1 MLLKIYPENPNIK
14 DVSRVVEILKNGGV
28 VILPTDAVY
37 VFACNLSNV
46 KGVEYISRLKKK
58 DLRKFNLSFVCES
71 LRQVSE
77 YARMDDDA
85 FKLLK
90 QNLPGPFTFL
100 LQGSNKLPKLF
111 KNKKE
116 VGIRI
121 PDHKVV
127 LEIVKELGNPMMVSS
142 VYSDEDDIEYLTDPE
157 LIHESLGDLVELVVD
172 GGIANYDFTTI
183 IDCTGDE
190 PELIREGAGI
200 I

>member
-1 MLLKIYPENPNIK
+1 MILKIYPNNPNIK
-14 DVSRVVEILKNGGV
+14 DITRVVEILKNGGV

-37 VFACNLSNV
+37 VYACNLSNA
-46 KGVEYISRLKKK
+46 KGIEYISQLKKK

-71 LRQVSE
+71 LSQVSE
-77 YARMDDDA
+77 YARMDDST

-100 LQGSNKLPKLF
+100 LQGSNRLPKLF

-121 PDHKVV
+121 PDHPVIM
-127 LEIVKELGNPMMVSS
+127 EIVKELGNPVMVSS
-142 VYSDEDDIEYLTDPE
+142 VNSDEDDMEYLTDPE
-157 LIHESLGDLVELVVD
+157 LINESLGNLVEMVVD

-190 PELIREGAGI
+190 PEIIREGAGI
-200 I
+200 V

>member
-1 MLLKIYPENPNIK
+1 MILKIYPNNPNIK
-14 DVSRVVEILKNGGV
+14 DITKVVDILRNGGV

-37 VFACNLSNV
+37 VFACNLSNSR
-46 KGVEYISRLKKK
+46 GIEYISQLKKK
-58 DLRKFNLSFVCES
+58 DLRKFNLSFVCDS
-71 LRQVSE
+71 LSQVSE
-77 YARMDDDA
+77 FARMDDKA

-100 LQGSNKLPKLF
+100 LHGSNRLPKLF

-121 PDHKVV
+121 PNHPVI
-127 LEIVKELGNPMMVSS
+127 LEIVKELGNPVMVSS
-142 VYSDEDDIEYLTDPE
+142 VYSDEDDMEYLTDPE
-157 LIHESLGDLVELVVD
+157 LIDESLGGLVELVVD

-190 PELIREGAGI
+190 PEIIREGAGI